1 MTARVSKFVV
11 VGCLLAFCVVSGQ
24 GLYSSAP
31 DFRAYS
37 PTLKAAVQLAKLR
50 GKPVVLNF
58 WGSWCGPCREEM
70 PDFNAV
76 AGQLKD
82 KFVLLALASGE
93 SPDVSVKYVT
103 DNKFDQITILSD
115 APKDDP
121 NDLETSQTINQR
133 YGVRGYPT
141 SFFIDADGI
150 VQASREGGLSRKS
163 LLSYLRNVNVA
174 P

>member
-1 MTARVSKFVV
+1 MARVSKFVV
-11 VGCLLAFCVVSGQ
+11 VVCLLAFCVVSGQ

-58 WGSWCGPCREEM
+58 WGSWCGPCRDEM
-70 PDFNAV
+70 PVLNAV

-82 KFVLLALASGE
+82 KFVLLAISSGE
-93 SPDVSVKYVT
+93 SPDASLKYVT
-103 DNKFDQITILSD
+103 DNKFDHLTVLSD

-121 NDLETSQTINQR
+121 NNLESSDAINRR
-133 YGVRGYPT
+133 YGIESYPT
-141 SFFIDADGI
+141 SIFIDKDGI
-150 VQASREGGLSRKS
+150 IQASREGGLSRKS
-163 LLSYLRNVNVA
+163 FISYLRNIDVT